1 MLKKLRRRFVGLS
14 MLMVSLVLV
23 IFYLFTM
30 VIIYFIITNGVQSA
44 LQDYA
49 SESYFFKYLEIGAD
63 APQNNFSY
71 AIDSGSV
78 CVVSVNEGGAITFL
92 DAGHAYMEKGV
103 LKTAVSTALTSNSD
117 FGLIMRYNLFF
128 FKNNTAFGARIAF
141 ADASNYFSYLKYMLI
156 YDSITFLIV
165 LLILYFI
172 TKRLV
177 SIFIKPVDRAWTQQ
191 QNFIADASHELKTPL
206 TVILANCNILQAH
219 KENTVSE
226 QIKWINSTGEEAVH
240 MKELVDKMLV
250 LAKAE
255 NQKQAQIFTD
265 VDLSDLVMRLSLQF
279 EPVAFEKGVTLNT
292 QIDRDLH
299 VFAEPTAM
307 NQIIHILI
315 DNAVKYAGL
324 GGTVDVRLTRK
335 QNSVILSTKNTGD
348 PIPPEDLPHIF
359 ERFYRS
365 DKSRTSG
372 GGYGLGLAICKTLVD
387 QQKGEISVQSD
398 AETGTV
404 FTVKLKKPKKL

>member
-1 MLKKLRRRFVGLS
+1 MLKKLRQRFVGLS
-14 MLMVSLVLV
+14 MLLVSMVLI

-44 LQDYA
+44 LQNYA

-63 APQNNFSY
+63 AQQGDYSY
-71 AIDSGSV
+71 AIDSSSV
-78 CVVSVNEGGAITFL
+78 CVVSVTEEGVITFL

-103 LKTAVSTALTSNSD
+103 LNAAVSNAMGANSD
-117 FGLIMRYNLFF
+117 FGLIMRSNLFYYR
-128 FKNNTAFGARIAF
+128 NSTAFGARIAF

-172 TKRLV
+172 TRWLT

-219 KENTVSE
+219 RDYTVE
-226 QIKWINSTGEEAVH
+226 DQIKWIDSTGEEAVH

-255 NQKQAQIFTD
+255 NQKQALVFTD
-265 VDLSDLVMRLSLQF
+265 VDLSELVTRLSLQF
-279 EPVAFEKGVTLNT
+279 DPVAFEKGVALNT
-292 QIDRDLH
+292 EIDRDLH
-299 VFAEPTAM
+299 IQADPTAV

-315 DNAVKYAGL
+315 DNAVKYAGM
-324 GGTVDVRLTRK
+324 GGEVNIRLTKK
-335 QNSVILSTKNTGD
+335 QNAVFLTAHNSGE
-348 PIPPEDLPHIF
+348 PIPAEDLPHIF

-372 GGYGLGLAICKTLVD
+372 SGYGLGLAICKTLVE
-387 QQKGEISVQSD
+387 QQKAEISVQSSAD
-398 AETGTV
+398 TGTV
-404 FTVKLKKPKKL
+404 FTVKFKKPKKR